1 MGDSDSVEIT
11 SEARSDVSSSQ
22 WRCVRCFSPRESK
35 QVKCCAD
42 CKNKAAR
49 VCVRKSCQ
57 YPFLEHEID
66 DNFASSDTLICK
78 KCEKKME
85 KEKEREAKLRES
97 AIKNNHRHFSSLPKM
112 PDDVKEALNDHELE
126 NAFSSMVSKP
136 GDPQLEQA
144 EENQA
149 EPMGENV
156 SEKVPKIPIT
166 EPTISK
172 QPGSV
177 DSNPLKKRGTKKR
190 KMESTLDESHDV
202 SKNPKLGT
210 TTTGSKETL
219 VDQIAVSSVQ
229 KVQPVRKAPVQK
241 GEPVPVSDLGKKK
254 KAKKGAEKLLSM
266 DCEPENL
273 SEDLSNSIKFTN
285 SFFDDYWAYRRNNKN
300 SRLTFTVDFTV

>member
-1 MGDSDSVEIT
+1 MGDSDSVEIN

-35 QVKCCAD
+35 QVKCCVD

-66 DNFASSDTLICK
+66 DNFSSSATLICK
-78 KCEKKME
+78 KCEKRME

-112 PDDVKEALNDHELE
+112 PDEVKEALDDHELE
-126 NAFSSMVSKP
+126 NAFSSMGSKP
-136 GDPQLEQA
+136 GAPQLEQA
-144 EENQA
+144 KENQA
-149 EPMGENV
+149 EP
-156 SEKVPKIPIT
+156 IPIT
-166 EPTISK
+166 EPTISN

-202 SKNPKLGT
+202 SKNPKLGNN
-210 TTTGSKETL
+210 ETL

-241 GEPVPVSDLGKKK
+241 GEPVPVSDFGKKK

-273 SEDLSNSIKFTN
+273 PEDLSNSIKFTN
-285 SFFDDYWAYRRNNKN
+285 SFFNDYWAYRSNNKN